1 MSVTSAGV
9 FGVETD
15 EIKSVLVMEGESVT
29 LNTDVSVTQR
39 NKILWKFGEQGV
51 LIALLDDNE
60 VSLFNGTEGQFRDRL
75 QLDSQTG
82 SLTITNTRTT
92 DSGLYELN
100 IKGGPGDRV
109 KTLSVT
115 VYCK

>member
-1 MSVTSAGV
+1 M

-29 LNTDVSVTQR
+29 LNTDVTVTQR
-39 NKILWKFGEQGV
+39 DKILWKFGDQGV

-82 SLTITNTRTT
+82 SLTITNIRTT
-92 DSGLYELN
+92 DSGPYELN

-109 KTLSVT
+109 KKFNVT